1 MGKNYVPL
9 YNMHPPPL
17 IKFCLKKVHA
27 MHETLWYWNKKKGS
41 ESQNNFH
48 YKWQAYVQKQDGNK
62 KSRINFDMETDE
74 DESGEIFFCQD
85 DHKYMK
91 ICYLNLC

>member
-1 MGKNYVPL
+1 MWYLKNE
-9 YNMHPPPL
+9 
-17 IKFCLKKVHA
+17 KFVWKFWKVWELLR
-27 MHETLWYWNKKKGS
+27 M
-41 ESQNNFH
+41 NFY

-91 ICYLNLC
+91 LCYLNLC

>member
-1 MGKNYVPL
+1 M
-9 YNMHPPPL
+9 
-17 IKFCLKKVHA
+17 
-27 MHETLWYWNKKKGS
+27 
-41 ESQNNFH
+41 NFY

-85 DHKYMK
+85 DHKYMT